1 MRPLR
6 SITSITDTE
15 RSGEDPVHA
24 RVCRQDRSAGLESL
38 TELRLK
44 VTGDRDHDGRGVV
57 NPEVIDQ
64 LELLFWPQRGLQDDD
79 VVSAPGA
86 LSGLLGVDRLDR
98 GAYRP

>member
-1 MRPLR
+1 
-6 SITSITDTE
+6 
-15 RSGEDPVHA
+15 
-24 RVCRQDRSAGLESL
+24 
-38 TELRLK
+38 

-86 LSGLLGVDRLDR
+86 LARLHGVDRLERD
-98 GAYRP
+98 A

>member
-24 RVCRQDRSAGLESL
+24 RVRRQDRSAGLESL
-38 TELRLK
+38 TELRLE
-44 VTGDRDHDGRGVV
+44 VTGDRDHDGRGVAT
-57 NPEVIDQ
+57 PEVIDQ

-86 LSGLLGVDRLDR
+86 LARLHGVDRLERD
-98 GAYRP
+98 A